1 MPLTY
6 HFDTQAGCAMVL
18 APIRGSL
25 DPATAIAVANKAAL
39 VDQQQ
44 ANITHINGRRVYNV
58 TVSDDAIWYSLDPF
72 TPANCNYPIQFAQIT
87 AAIQN
92 LH

>member
-1 MPLTY
+1 MQ
-6 HFDTQAGCAMVL
+6 FQFSTQGCVMVL

-25 DPATAIAVANKAAL
+25 DPATAMAAANKVAL
-39 VDQQQ
+39 TDQQK
-44 ANITHINGRRVYNV
+44 ANITHVNGRRVYNV
-58 TVSDDAIWYSLDPF
+58 AVSDDAIWYSLDPF
-72 TPANCNYPIQFAQIT
+72 MPANHNYPIQFAQIT